1 LKISNNIDYNICLYT
16 WQVETTM
23 TKAFVLKNQTLGG
36 IQSLS
41 QSMWDEE
48 IFEGYNPNGKYE
60 YLNNK
65 WVQKAIEYA
74 VDTDQI
80 SKNTLYQLASEQIEK
95 SQNNKGKFLTK
106 TGRLAY
112 VIMDFLIQNP
122 TSEPSKDIIA
132 EDANKNYIE
141 TVVETMKTDN
151 TQFND
156 PIEFSEEPVQSKTY
170 NSKSDVKAK
179 SEYVKILKNR
189 GYNEIK
195 IANKP
200 SDIIACKNAE

>member
-1 LKISNNIDYNICLYT
+1 MKISNNIDYNICLYA
-16 WQVETTM
+16 WRVETTM
-23 TKAFVLKNQTLGG
+23 TKAFVLENQTLGG

-41 QSMWDEE
+41 KRMWDEE
-48 IFEGYNPNGKYE
+48 IFEGYDPNGKYE

-65 WVQKAIEYA
+65 WVHKAIEYA
-74 VDTDQI
+74 VDTNQI
-80 SKNTLYQLASEQIEK
+80 SKDTLYQLASEQIEK

-112 VIMDFLIQNP
+112 VIMDFLVQNSTFELP
-122 TSEPSKDIIA
+122 KDIIA
-132 EDANKNYIE
+132 EDADRNYIE
-141 TVVETMKTDN
+141 SVVENMKTDD

-156 PIEFSEEPVQSKTY
+156 SIEFSKEPVQSKTY
-170 NSKSDVKAK
+170 NSKSDIKAK

-189 GYNEIK
+189 GYDEIR

>member
-74 VDTDQI
+74 VDTNQI
-80 SKNTLYQLASEQIEK
+80 SKDTLYKLASEQIEK

>member
-1 LKISNNIDYNICLYT
+1 
-16 WQVETTM
+16 M
-23 TKAFVLKNQTLGG
+23 TKAFVLENQTLGG

-41 QSMWDEE
+41 KRMWDEE
-48 IFEGYNPNGKYE
+48 IFEGYDPNGKYE

-65 WVQKAIEYA
+65 WVHKAIEYA
-74 VDTDQI
+74 VDTNQI
-80 SKNTLYQLASEQIEK
+80 SKDTLYQLASEQIEK

-112 VIMDFLIQNP
+112 VIMDFLVQNSTFELP
-122 TSEPSKDIIA
+122 KDIIA
-132 EDANKNYIE
+132 EDANRNYIE
-141 TVVETMKTDN
+141 SVVENMKTDD

-156 PIEFSEEPVQSKTY
+156 SIEFSKEPVQSKTY
-170 NSKSDVKAK
+170 NSKSDIKAK

-189 GYNEIK
+189 GYDEIR